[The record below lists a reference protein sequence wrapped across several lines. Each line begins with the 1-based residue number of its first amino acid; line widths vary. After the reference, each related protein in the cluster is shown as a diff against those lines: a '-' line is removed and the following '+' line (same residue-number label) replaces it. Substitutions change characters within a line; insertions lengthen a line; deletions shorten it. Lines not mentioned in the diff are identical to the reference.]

1 MVSLG
6 EELVTINLELFE
18 ELKKKIQE
26 RVDIIPLQ
34 KVAKL
39 YSKTKDLFDNS
50 RDEELTDRNKE
61 RVAEIFFKV
70 VEINGEFI
78 LR

>member
-1 MVSLG
+1 
-6 EELVTINLELFE
+6 
-18 ELKKKIQE
+18 
-26 RVDIIPLQ
+26 VDIIPLQ

>member
-18 ELKKKIQE
+18 ELKKIQE